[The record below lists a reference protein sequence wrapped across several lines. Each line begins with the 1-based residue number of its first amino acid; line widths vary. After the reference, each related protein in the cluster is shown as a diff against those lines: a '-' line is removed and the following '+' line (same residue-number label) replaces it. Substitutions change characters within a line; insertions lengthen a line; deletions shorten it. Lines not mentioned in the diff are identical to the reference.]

1 MKKVIFRILALV
13 VDLIIINLCLTG
25 ISMLPMFNDSRNK
38 IQDIYGEVSAVQV
51 SYKAITNKLED
62 YLKDSIISTEE
73 MEEID
78 KDFKEYSKVFK
89 HKDVELSD
97 TEKEDIKN
105 DIIEIANKKISDL
118 SYKVSKND
126 VVTTIIGIV
135 MYILYFGV
143 IQFIFKGQTLGKKI
157 FKVKV
162 FSNTDKEVSLLS
174 YIARSLL
181 MTMSVL
187 TIVNVICLVSLNK
200 TSYLGFSK
208 IFETVTFVYEM
219 AFLVTFMLREDSRS
233 VHDIL
238 LNTRVSRIDKLG
250 NEIEE
255 TPIKKEEVVK
265 TKKEEVK
272 ELKSTP
278 KKKAKKK
285 SEKASNKD
293 N

>member
-1 MKKVIFRILALV
+1 VKKVIFRILALV
-13 VDLIIINLCLTG
+13 FDLILINLCLTG
-25 ISMLPMFNDSRNK
+25 IGMLPMFNDSRNK

-73 MEEID
+73 MEEIN
-78 KDFKEYSKVFK
+78 KDFKDYSKVFK

-97 TEKEDIKN
+97 TEKDAIKEDILA
-105 DIIEIANKKISDL
+105 IANSKISDL

-135 MYILYFGV
+135 MYVLYFGV
-143 IQFIFKGQTLGKKI
+143 VQFLAKGQTLGKKL

-162 FSNTDKEVSLLS
+162 FSNTDKDVSLLS

-200 TSYLGFSK
+200 ASYLGFAK
-208 IFETVTFVYEM
+208 VLETVTFVYEM
-219 AFLVTFMLREDSRS
+219 AFLVTFMLREDTRS

-238 LNTRVSRIDKLG
+238 LNTRVSRIDKEG

-255 TPIKKEEVVK
+255 TPIKKEEVVE

-285 SEKASNKD
+285 SEKTSNK
-293 N
+293 NN

>member
-135 MYILYFGV
+135 MYVLYFGV
-143 IQFIFKGQTLGKKI
+143 IQFLAKGQTLGKKL

-162 FSNTDKEVSLLS
+162 FSNTDKDVSLLS

-200 TSYLGFSK
+200 ASYLGFAK
-208 IFETVTFVYEM
+208 VFETVTFVYEM
-219 AFLVTFMLREDSRS
+219 AFLVTFMLREDTRS

-238 LNTRVSRIDKLG
+238 LNTRVSRIDKEG

-255 TPIKKEEVVK
+255 TPIKKEEVVE

-285 SEKASNKD
+285 SEKTSNK
-293 N
+293 NN

>member
-126 VVTTIIGIV
+126 VVTTVIGIV

-162 FSNTDKEVSLLS
+162 FSNIDKEVSLLS

-200 TSYLGFSK
+200 ASYLGFSK
-208 IFETVTFVYEM
+208 VFETVTFVYEM

-255 TPIKKEEVVK
+255 TPIKKEEVVE
-265 TKKEEVK
+265 TQKEEVK